1 MHPYSDPA
9 MSRRSLLVRAGTM
22 AAGVGCGLLLAA
34 CGQAATITTQTSA
47 SAPAATAASS
57 GTATSAAT
65 ASPSTVASAASTATA
80 APATASSTA
89 AASVTAAPAAVGVGN
104 KAAVALQYYTSLNQ
118 RQQKLF
124 DPMVVQPF
132 TQAHPSIAIEVVE
145 SQGSFYAKLTTM
157 VAAGT
162 PPDVVWE
169 AYPEAYLGKLITD
182 LTSYVNRDKLD
193 ISVYPQYAMDYDGLW
208 QGKVLGLPNQTGGNW
223 PVMPFNHDLFAG
235 VGLPDPPDHWEEA
248 SWSYSAFVDACQK
261 LTKTGSDGTPQSF
274 AINDFGLGTVMLWW
288 GLRYGG
294 QWLSD
299 DFTTVT
305 CDSPQMI
312 QGLQQLFDL
321 PLKYKVMP
329 KPGQLK
335 TVFGD
340 SNAMNLLKAGKLA
353 MVIDSGGDMYNVATN
368 DQAGADLMFGAQPTF
383 PASTGDDQDV
393 DPNGLAV
400 GTKHPEE
407 GWTFIRYQAETPG
420 WAISRGNLPA
430 RKDLM
435 PAWEQALW
443 GGGIGT
449 KARVAVY
456 EDSINHT
463 AKKDPIGHLSN
474 WRDLYTN
481 LIAPEFNKVW
491 AGQAA
496 VSDVLHALRPQLQS
510 QVAKGM
516 PA

>member
-1 MHPYSDPA
+1 
-9 MSRRSLLVRAGTM
+9 
-22 AAGVGCGLLLAA
+22 
-34 CGQAATITTQTSA
+34 
-47 SAPAATAASS
+47 
-57 GTATSAAT
+57 
-65 ASPSTVASAASTATA
+65 
-80 APATASSTA
+80 
-89 AASVTAAPAAVGVGN
+89 VT
-104 KAAVALQYYTSLNQ
+104 LQYYTSLNQ
-118 RQQKLF
+118 PQQKLF
-124 DPMVVQPF
+124 DPMVAQPF
-132 TQAHPSIAIEVVE
+132 EQAHPDLTIEVIE
-145 SQGSFYAKLTTM
+145 SAGPFYAKLTTM

-182 LTSYVNRDKLD
+182 VTSYVNRDKLD
-193 ISVYPQYAMDYDGLW
+193 SSIYPQYAMDYDGIW
-208 QGKVLGLPNQTGGNW
+208 QGKILGLPNQTGGNW
-223 PVMPFNHDLFAG
+223 PVMPFNHNLFAA
-235 VGLPDPPDHWEEA
+235 VGLPDPPDHWGEA
-248 SWSYSAFVDACQK
+248 SWNYSAFVDACQK
-261 LTKTGSDGTPQSF
+261 LTKISSDGTPQSF

-299 DFTTVT
+299 DYTTIT

-312 QGLQQLFDL
+312 EGLQQLFDL

-335 TVFGD
+335 AVFGD

-353 MVIDSGGDMYNVATN
+353 MTIDSGGDMYTVATD

-383 PASTGDDQDV
+383 PVSTGDDQDV
-393 DPNGLAV
+393 DPNGLAL
-400 GTKHPEE
+400 GTKHPDE
-407 GWTFIRYQAETPG
+407 GWLFIRFQADTPG

-430 RKDLM
+430 RQDLM
-435 PAWEQALW
+435 PAWEKALW
-443 GGGIGT
+443 GGGVGQ
-449 KARVAVY
+449 KARVQVY

-474 WRDLYTN
+474 WRALYTQF
-481 LIAPEFNKVW
+481 IVPEFTKVW

-496 VSDVLHALRPQLQS
+496 VSDVLHALKPQLQT
-510 QVAKGM
+510 QVVKGM